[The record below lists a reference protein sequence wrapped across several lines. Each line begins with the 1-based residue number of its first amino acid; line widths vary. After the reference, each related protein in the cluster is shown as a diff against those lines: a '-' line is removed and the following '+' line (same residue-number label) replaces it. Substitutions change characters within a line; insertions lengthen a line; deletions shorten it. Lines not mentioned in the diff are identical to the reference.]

1 MTNLQRRYEAETGQ
15 SAMECIDV
23 SKMDHRVLTRANEDF
38 LQWADRIA
46 IGQDKEKGGHHADSS
61 QT

>member
-23 SKMDHRVLTRANEDF
+23 SKIDRSVLSRAREYF
-38 LQWADRIA
+38 LQWADNVA
-46 IGQDKEKGGHHADSS
+46 IDPEMLEKDEVQA
-61 QT
+61 

>member
-23 SKMDHRVLTRANEDF
+23 SKMDRRVLTRAREDF
-38 LQWADRIA
+38 LQWADNVA
-46 IGQDKEKGGHHADSS
+46 IDPEMLEKDEVQA
-61 QT
+61 